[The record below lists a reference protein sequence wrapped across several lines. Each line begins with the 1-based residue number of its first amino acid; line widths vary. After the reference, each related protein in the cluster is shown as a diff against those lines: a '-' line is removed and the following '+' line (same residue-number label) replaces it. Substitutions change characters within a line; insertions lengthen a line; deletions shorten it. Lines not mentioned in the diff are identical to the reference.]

1 MAKRD
6 VGMAGSSG
14 YRSEFYTTD
23 KAGNVVAN
31 KRTMRLQGMDPDKQI
46 ADSEKQ
52 ERRVQGRAEAGLP
65 MTDRD
70 RARAKA
76 VGGDV
81 MSWGHFRPDMYDE
94 SDFKNAVARRDFDM
108 REEALERR
116 AKADETIAKQKAQF
130 TAQQKYGD
138 NSFKSYTAPLTKA
151 MVADYKK
158 KNK

>member
-14 YRSEFYTTD
+14 YDSEFYTRD
-23 KAGNVVAN
+23 FKGNVVPN
-31 KRTMRLQGMDPDKQI
+31 KRNMRLQGMDPERQI
-46 ADSEKQ
+46 ADSQKQ

-70 RARAKA
+70 KARMKA
-76 VGGDV
+76 VGGDAK
-81 MSWGHFRPDMYDE
+81 SWGRFSPETYDE
-94 SDFKNAVARRDFDM
+94 TDFQDSVRKRDQDLRQKTFDRDM
-108 REEALERR
+108 ATQD
-116 AKADETIAKQKAQF
+116 KIAAQKKQFA
-130 TAQQKYGD
+130 AQQQYGD